1 MPTLS
6 FTELA
11 LRIVLAIVLGGMI
24 GFEREWSGQA
34 AGFRTHILVT
44 LGAALFTLAG
54 AYGLEDFFGEGQ
66 RAVAVDPT
74 RIAAQVVTGIGFL
87 GAGAII
93 QRWINARGLTT
104 AAALWV
110 AAAIGVAIGLG
121 YIVGAVATA
130 VASLIVLAGLKL
142 LERTILVRMRGGAVA
157 YKILVH
163 RDLRMGDIGSVVE
176 GLGGRLQSLSISEDE
191 AEGWSLAALIQ
202 LPSGVPTE
210 HLVHR
215 LQALP
220 GVIDVGTEL

>member
-6 FTELA
+6 LGELTV
-11 LRIVLAIVLGGMI
+11 RIVLAIVLGGAI
-24 GFEREWSGQA
+24 GFEREWSGQS

-54 AYGLEDFFGEGQ
+54 AYGLEDFFGEG
-66 RAVAVDPT
+66 RTVTVDPT

-93 QRWINARGLTT
+93 QRGINARGLTT

-121 YIVGAVATA
+121 YLVGAIATA
-130 VASLIVLAGLKL
+130 VASIIVLAGLKF
-142 LERTILVRMRGGAVA
+142 LERIALVKIRGGAIA

-163 RDLRMGDIGSVVE
+163 SDLRMGDIGSVVE
-176 GLGGRLQSLSISEDE
+176 GLGGRLQSLKIFEAE
-191 AEGWSLAALIQ
+191 AEGWSLAALVR
-202 LPSGVPTE
+202 LPSGVPSE
-210 HLVHR
+210 HLVNR
-215 LQALP
+215 LRALP
-220 GVIDVGTEL
+220 GVIDVDTEL

>member
-6 FTELA
+6 LGELIVRLA
-11 LRIVLAIVLGGMI
+11 LAVALGGAI

-44 LGAALFTLAG
+44 LGAALFTMAG
-54 AYGLEDFFGEGQ
+54 AYGLEDFFGEG
-66 RAVAVDPT
+66 RAVTVDPT

-93 QRWINARGLTT
+93 QRGINARGLTT

-121 YIVGAVATA
+121 YLIGAVATA
-130 VASLIVLAGLKL
+130 VASVIVLAGLKF
-142 LERTILVRMRGGAVA
+142 LERTALLRMRGGAGA

-163 RDLRMGDIGSVVE
+163 RDLRMGDIGSVVD
-176 GLGGRLQSLSISEDE
+176 GLGGRLHSLKIFEDE
-191 AEGWSLAALIQ
+191 AEGWSLSALVQ
-202 LPSGVPTE
+202 LPPGVPPE
-210 HLVHR
+210 HFVNR
-215 LQALP
+215 LRALP
-220 GVIDVGTEL
+220 GVIDVNTEL

>member
-6 FTELA
+6 LGELTVRIA
-11 LRIVLAIVLGGMI
+11 LAVVLGGAI

-54 AYGLEDFFGEGQ
+54 AYGLGDFFGEG
-66 RAVAVDPT
+66 RPVAVDPT

-93 QRWINARGLTT
+93 QRGMNARGLTT

-121 YIVGAVATA
+121 YLVGAVVTA
-130 VASLIVLAGLKL
+130 VASVIVLAGLKF
-142 LERTILVRMRGGAVA
+142 LERIALLKMRGGASG

-163 RDLRMGDIGSVVE
+163 RDLRMGDIGGVVE
-176 GLGGRLQSLSISEDE
+176 DLGGRLASLQISDDE
-191 AEGWSLAALIQ
+191 AEGWLLDALIQ
-202 LPSGVPTE
+202 LPAGVRPE
-210 HLVHR
+210 HLVTR

-220 GVIDVGTEL
+220 GVIEVDTEL

>member
-6 FTELA
+6 LGELTI
-11 LRIVLAIVLGGMI
+11 RIVLAMVLGGAI
-24 GFEREWSGQA
+24 GFDREWSGQA

-54 AYGLEDFFGEGQ
+54 AYGLEDFFGDG
-66 RAVAVDPT
+66 RSVAVDPT

-93 QRWINARGLTT
+93 QRGINARGLTT

-121 YIVGAVATA
+121 YLVGAIATA
-130 VASLIVLAGLKL
+130 VASIVVLAGLRFVERMALVKL
-142 LERTILVRMRGGAVA
+142 RGGASA

-163 RDLRMGDIGSVVE
+163 RDLRMGDIGDVVE
-176 GLGGRLQSLSISEDE
+176 RLGGRLQSLKISEDE
-191 AEGWSLAALIQ
+191 GEGWFLDALVQ
-202 LPSGVPTE
+202 LPAGIRPE
-210 HLVHR
+210 HLVNR
-215 LQALP
+215 LRSLP
-220 GVIDVGTEL
+220 GVIDVDSEL